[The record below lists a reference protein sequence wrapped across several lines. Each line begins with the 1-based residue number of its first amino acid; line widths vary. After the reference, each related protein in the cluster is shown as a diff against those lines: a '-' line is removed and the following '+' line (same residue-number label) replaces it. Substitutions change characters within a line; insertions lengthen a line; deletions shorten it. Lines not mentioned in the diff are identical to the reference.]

1 MTSPVR
7 PPTREPGRTTSR
19 TAARTAL
26 LVVAVCLVAAN
37 MRPTITALG
46 PVLDQIGADTGL
58 SLAVLGVLA
67 AVPLAAWAL
76 FSPLAHEVARRF
88 GLGGAI
94 LGALVL
100 LLVGAV
106 VRSLPGPVALLW
118 IGTALI
124 GMALAVVNVLMP
136 AVVKRDFPARVPLMM
151 AVYTALLG
159 GFGALASGVVVPLSH
174 LPSAGGELGWRWA
187 LVLVGGVLIPP
198 AIAGWAAA
206 SGRRRAD
213 AAARPPR
220 RSTGIWRDGVA
231 WLVAAYMGLQSAM
244 FYMSVT
250 WFAAISVSTGRSE
263 VAAGIDVMLY
273 QLFSTAGALVLPLL
287 LRGRF
292 ERWAPAT
299 VPVLAVVGTLG
310 LMVAPDLITGWVV
323 LIGLSSGASLGMS
336 LTLMAV
342 RARDHVASSALSGM
356 AQSVGYLVAAAGPI
370 VFGALYAATGSWI
383 WPLTLLLL
391 VLLGQ
396 SGVGILA
403 GRPRFV
409 LE

>member
-1 MTSPVR
+1 
-7 PPTREPGRTTSR
+7 
-19 TAARTAL
+19 
-26 LVVAVCLVAAN
+26 
-37 MRPTITALG
+37 
-46 PVLDQIGADTGL
+46 
-58 SLAVLGVLA
+58 
-67 AVPLAAWAL
+67 
-76 FSPLAHEVARRF
+76 
-88 GLGGAI
+88 
-94 LGALVL
+94 
-100 LLVGAV
+100 
-106 VRSLPGPVALLW
+106 
-118 IGTALI
+118 
-124 GMALAVVNVLMP
+124 
-136 AVVKRDFPARVPLMM
+136 
-151 AVYTALLG
+151 
-159 GFGALASGVVVPLSH
+159 
-174 LPSAGGELGWRWA
+174 
-187 LVLVGGVLIPP
+187 
-198 AIAGWAAA
+198 
-206 SGRRRAD
+206 
-213 AAARPPR
+213 
-220 RSTGIWRDGVA
+220 
-231 WLVAAYMGLQSAM
+231 
-244 FYMSVT
+244 
-250 WFAAISVSTGRSE
+250 
-263 VAAGIDVMLY
+263 MLY

-299 VPVLAVVGTLG
+299 VPVLAVVGTVG